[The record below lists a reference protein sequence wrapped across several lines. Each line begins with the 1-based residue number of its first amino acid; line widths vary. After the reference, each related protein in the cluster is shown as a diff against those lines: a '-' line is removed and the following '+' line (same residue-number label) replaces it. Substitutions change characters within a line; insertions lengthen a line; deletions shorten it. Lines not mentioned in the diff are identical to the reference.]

1 MQRNYTNAKRRYQE
15 EVGDVF
21 ESCPRGFAQLYTMSA
36 IIDHCAVPCVYGVLP
51 NKERATYVH
60 FFESIR
66 RSIGNNWNPMRIMS
80 DFETAAI
87 DAADAIFPN
96 SAKSGCL
103 FHYGQALYRRVQ
115 RLPNLHT
122 QYLQDAE
129 FQRSIR
135 SLQPTVELRELILY
149 FVNTWLGPRHIIENE
164 EPLHDPH
171 GQNMGGVA
179 DGWIRGRIE
188 AMNLGHRDALF
199 PIPLWN
205 MVDRVAQGLS
215 RTNNSLEC
223 WHGVWNV
230 HLREDGMWEDR
241 LADFHAAPAD
251 GIRGPHQIRKGK
263 YVRQDNNLTALLA
276 DFNNREPLAYL
287 RAVSYHYDYCRN
299 YPLKQ
304 SKLEE

>member
-51 NKERATYVH
+51 NKERATYACPTSTELAH
-60 FFESIR
+60 TISPGCRISKEHSI
-66 RSIGNNWNPMRIMS
+66 
-80 DFETAAI
+80 FT
-87 DAADAIFPN
+87 
-96 SAKSGCL
+96 
-103 FHYGQALYRRVQ
+103 
-115 RLPNLHT
+115 
-122 QYLQDAE
+122 
-129 FQRSIR
+129 
-135 SLQPTVELRELILY
+135 ELILY